1 MLGICEEFKIVE
13 VGNVVYC
20 DNLSWRERV
29 FKDRFNGGKVLAK
42 FLTNTIP
49 DILKGKTAIFA
60 LVAGGVPV
68 TYALSKTL
76 KKQFDIL
83 VVKKITYPW
92 TTEAGFGAVAPD
104 GTYVYDKFVARNYL
118 GYSEED
124 VNHLAKEVKEYVVNR
139 TLKLRGSLE
148 YPNLKDYV
156 VVIVDDGIATGYTM
170 VVATRFLRK
179 KNASKIIVASPT
191 ASNTGL
197 RLVSKEA
204 DKVVV
209 VNVRSSPYA
218 VADAYLEWHDVND
231 EEVLEIL
238 IEAEKNNL
246 YPPPWRAHRN
256 I

>member
-1 MLGICEEFKIVE
+1 MLSICGEFKIVE

-20 DNLSWRERV
+20 DNLSWRENV
-29 FKDRFNGGKVLAK
+29 FKDRFDGGKVLAE
-42 FLTNTIP
+42 FLTYTVPN
-49 DILKGKTAIFA
+49 ILKRKIAIFA

-104 GTYVYDKFVARNYL
+104 GTYVYDKFVAENYL

-124 VNHLAKEVKEYVVNR
+124 VKHLANEVKGYVINR
-139 TLKLRGSLE
+139 TLRLRGSLE
-148 YPNLKDYV
+148 YPDLKDYV

-218 VADAYLEWHDVND
+218 VADAYLEWHDVSD
-231 EEVLEIL
+231 GEVLGIL
-238 IEAEKNNL
+238 AEAEKANL
-246 YPPPWRAHRN
+246 YPPTWRTNRN

>member
-1 MLGICEEFKIVE
+1 MLGIREKFRIVE
-13 VGNVVYC
+13 VGNVIYC
-20 DNLSWRERV
+20 DNLSWKERV
-29 FKDRFNGGKVLAK
+29 FKNRFDGGKVLAE

-49 DILKGKTAIFA
+49 NVLKGKIAIFA

-104 GTYVYDKFVARNYL
+104 GTYIYDEFVARNYL

-124 VNHLAKEVKEYVVNR
+124 VKCLAEEVKEYVVNR

-148 YPNLKDYV
+148 YPRMNDYV
-156 VVIVDDGIATGYTM
+156 VIIVDDGIATGYTM
-170 VVATRFLRK
+170 AVATRFFRK
-179 KNASKIIVASPT
+179 KNACEIIVASPT

-197 RLVSKEA
+197 RFVSKEA

-209 VNVRSSPYA
+209 VNVRPSPYA
-218 VADAYLEWHDVND
+218 VADAYLEWHDVSD

-238 IEAEKNNL
+238 VEAEKNKL
-246 YPPPWRAHRN
+246 YPPPWRTYRN
-256 I
+256 A